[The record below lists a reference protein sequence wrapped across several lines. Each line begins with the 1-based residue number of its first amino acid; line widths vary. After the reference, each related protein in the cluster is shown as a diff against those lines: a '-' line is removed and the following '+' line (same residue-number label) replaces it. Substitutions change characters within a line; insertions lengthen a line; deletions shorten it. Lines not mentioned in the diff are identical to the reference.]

1 MKVKVKEGHA
11 GVMTLKDG
19 TTMNYGTIRVTRNMS
34 KVIFYTGKGLR
45 ELFKS
50 DMNEEEQANAEQLKK
65 LDEKILIKMGY
76 ISEMPFSNIQKMS

>member
-1 MKVKVKEGHA
+1 MKIKVKEGHA

-19 TTMNYGTIRVTRNMS
+19 TTMSYGTIRVTHNMS

-45 ELFKS
+45 EIFKP
-50 DMNEEEQANAEQLKK
+50 DMTEEEKANAEQLKK

-76 ISEMPFSNIQKMS
+76 ISEMPCSNIQTMN